1 MLFLRVLKSG
11 HKSGRNLPHG
21 KLTDRPRLAYNFDRL
36 SVIQWHSCTRSG
48 ISQLANRISEYG
60 SPLGECGRQL
70 VGGLKGS
77 MFYGE
82 AGVFATTGGRV
93 LSVHRRGRGLCCGAV
108 SVCVSVCL
116 CVDVDECRVM
126 EHDSLCAFRCHN
138 VPGSFRCLCPSG
150 FQLAADRRHCDGT
163 CRYRPTTLR
172 SASSLGGQRDTAR
185 ICC

>member
-1 MLFLRVLKSG
+1 LRQTRITGWTVVRWLLNTIRYTIRYEMLFLRVLKSG

-93 LSVHRRGRGLCCGAV
+93 CLCIDVDEGYVVARCL
-108 SVCVSVCL
+108 SVCL
-116 CVDVDECRVM
+116 SV
-126 EHDSLCAFRCHN
+126 CA
-138 VPGSFRCLCPSG
+138 
-150 FQLAADRRHCDGT
+150 
-163 CRYRPTTLR
+163 
-172 SASSLGGQRDTAR
+172 
-185 ICC
+185 